1 MPPDTIKKIKMK
13 NKSGEIWDGRE
24 RVPRQWLQ
32 ALQSL
37 PTAPGMDANGSTVLP
52 KPFYRM
58 LRNHVVSFLKK
69 DVGK

>member
-13 NKSGEIWDGRE
+13 NKSGEIWDGGE

-32 ALQSL
+32 ALQSF

-52 KPFYRM
+52 KPY
-58 LRNHVVSFLKK
+58 L
-69 DVGK
+69 